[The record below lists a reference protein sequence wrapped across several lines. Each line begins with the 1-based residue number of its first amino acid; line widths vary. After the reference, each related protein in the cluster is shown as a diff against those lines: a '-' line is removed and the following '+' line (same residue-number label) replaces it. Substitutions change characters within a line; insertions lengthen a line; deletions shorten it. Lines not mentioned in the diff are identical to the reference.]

1 MISDECSWCKNP
13 IPPETNALS
22 QSVGDRYCSE
32 LCFSQSRRATFKRAK
47 TCDWCRHVRHTV
59 SYVDFQDG
67 ATQLQF
73 CSDKCLN
80 QYKMHIFCRETQ
92 AHLDLNPHLVNVSSS
107 SSASLITPDLWMKN
121 CKSRSASPSSDRS
134 QSPVAVGNPNLPQS
148 PKNVA
153 VSVLSPTVSTSP
165 SACSA
170 KPAPMPVISV
180 APNSKLMKSK
190 SICLEERTMAQNA
203 SESRREHRIMKA
215 NAKKRRSSR
224 CTSTVTSQSLQKQ
237 QSIIVNAKPQDLRV
251 SSPPLSHEGSPGS
264 ASLLSAP
271 QNIIPSPPCIINPRL
286 PNVHANNFTNPLLG
300 MQPPFFGTTQTP
312 FQDPRLLRPSFFHP
326 PNFLS
331 RPPLFPQDQMRPP
344 IPPLLQQLG
353 IGPPPP
359 VTVLVPYPIVLP
371 IPLPIPIPIP
381 ILDIMK
387 ALNSKKVPTDQS
399 VHKSEP
405 DESSSEEP
413 LDCTMNGKKSHRDCD
428 VEANDSEFDKNQE
441 SSPSELDLSK
451 TKDCTMES
459 IDSSN
464 PEQTL
469 PRFKITRLGAAKLSK
484 VIVPKARDYSESARP
499 LRKRSRL
506 VDVPVDE
513 DCGPVVGKTRKP
525 VHV

>member
-1 MISDECSWCKNP
+1 
-13 IPPETNALS
+13 
-22 QSVGDRYCSE
+22 
-32 LCFSQSRRATFKRAK
+32 
-47 TCDWCRHVRHTV
+47 
-59 SYVDFQDG
+59 
-67 ATQLQF
+67 
-73 CSDKCLN
+73 
-80 QYKMHIFCRETQ
+80 MHIFCRETQ

-107 SSASLITPDLWMKN
+107 SSTSLITPDLWMKN

-134 QSPVAVGNPNLPQS
+134 QSPVAAGNSNLPQS

-153 VSVLSPTVSTSP
+153 VSVLSPTVSTPP
-165 SACSA
+165 STCST
-170 KPAPMPVISV
+170 KPAAMPVISV
-180 APNSKLMKSK
+180 TPSSKLMKSK
-190 SICLEERTMAQNA
+190 PICLEERTMTQSA

-237 QSIIVNAKPQDLRV
+237 QSITVNTKPQDLRV
-251 SSPPLSHEGSPGS
+251 SSPSLSHEGSPGS

-271 QNIIPSPPCIINPRL
+271 QNIIPSPPCIMNPRL

-300 MQPPFFGTTQTP
+300 MQPPPFFGNNQTP

-326 PNFLS
+326 QNFLP
-331 RPPLFPQDQMRPP
+331 RPPLFPQDQIRPP

-353 IGPPPP
+353 IGPPPT

-387 ALNSKKVPTDQS
+387 ALDNKKVPTDQTS

-413 LDCTMNGKKSHRDCD
+413 LDCTMNGKKPRR
-428 VEANDSEFDKNQE
+428 ENDIEENDTEFDKNTFKTKE
-441 SSPSELDLSK
+441 SSPSELNLTK
-451 TKDCTMES
+451 TKDYSGTLEC

-484 VIVPKARDYSESARP
+484 VTVPKTRDFLESARP

-525 VHV
+525 VHA